1 MNLVPFYSVQSLL
14 PLLLTLYWCCDV
26 NSTVVIKV
34 SSSISLML
42 GGKYISILCNNNDN
56 VWQNSSKHLNYYN
69 WPIIRWYSSSS
80 SFFHAWCSWHTCYC
94 FEFIYKA
101 KRGSTK
107 PRISPYLIVYC
118 TLLFNSYVLIRF
130 LDTYVPK

>member
-1 MNLVPFYSVQSLL
+1 
-14 PLLLTLYWCCDV
+14 
-26 NSTVVIKV
+26 
-34 SSSISLML
+34 ML
-42 GGKYISILCNNNDN
+42 GGKYIYVYYYVTTTTTFGKTPANTRTTIIGQLFVDTLLLL
-56 VWQNSSKHLNYYN
+56 VLLMLDAHDTHVIVLNL
-69 WPIIRWYSSSS
+69 
-80 SFFHAWCSWHTCYC
+80 
-94 FEFIYKA
+94 YKA